1 MTPKELYL
9 ELKQFKYDNR
19 PYDRLTGMGNR
30 ME

>member
-9 ELKQFKYDNR
+9 ELKQSKHDNR